1 MLNQENN
8 DSEFKIETMPTNLTD
23 AFQLLSLWMWEN
35 LHDVP
40 TSLRSFN
47 CHLEKVIKESFIN

>member
-23 AFQLLSLWMWEN
+23 AFQLLSLWM
-35 LHDVP
+35 
-40 TSLRSFN
+40 
-47 CHLEKVIKESFIN
+47 

>member
-23 AFQLLSLWMWEN
+23 AFQFISL
-35 LHDVP
+35 DVRKSP
-40 TSLRSFN
+40 RCSHFL
-47 CHLEKVIKESFIN
+47 KEF